1 MYFLPVLSCK
11 NCPQPISL
19 PLPTQD
25 EKSPRRIAWPWGDF
39 SGNFLC
45 SSCSHLNA
53 YLAQDCRWFPVE
65 SMAPSQKTKG
75 MAVHQICIPCGTAP
89 CAGLLHILAVM
100 PKESRVEDVARTLA
114 TVERNG
120 ISCDKG
126 HPNYGRTVPTSVQT
140 TGISVTLVTDSW
152 DG

>member
-45 SSCSHLNA
+45 SSCSHLTLIWLKIA
-53 YLAQDCRWFPVE
+53 AGSPVE

-100 PKESRVEDVARTLA
+100 PKGVACKGCGQNLGDSREKWNLLR
-114 TVERNG
+114 
-120 ISCDKG
+120 
-126 HPNYGRTVPTSVQT
+126 
-140 TGISVTLVTDSW
+140 
-152 DG
+152 